1 MNKPVY
7 GLVLGGVLGI
17 FDGLSALVSAPET
30 APQIGGIVIGS
41 TIKGILAGALIGFF
55 ASRVRSVPLGILFG
69 AAVGAALAYLVVIM
83 GNPYLWEIVLPGTL
97 LGIIV
102 GYATQRHTPAV
113 RKAGAAT
120 LGVLAALA
128 AAGAAPAWAQGPASA
143 APGPEHKRLGFYVGT
158 WTVEGEL
165 KPGPMGP
172 GGKFTS
178 TDTCEWFDG
187 GFAVVCRSEGR
198 MPGGPARSIGILGYS
213 AEEKVYTYYAVDNTS
228 MTMVRVPRGTVQGD
242 TWTYTD
248 EGTMGGQHFKTRV
261 VIKEESPTV
270 QRFTMAMQGPDG
282 KWMTVMESRG
292 TKAPS

>member
-1 MNKPVY
+1 MR
-7 GLVLGGVLGI
+7 GRFRALTLVAATSVVGVQVAR
-17 FDGLSALVSAPET
+17 SQ
-30 APQIGGIVIGS
+30 APQPS
-41 TIKGILAGALIGFF
+41 AEHKQLGFF
-55 ASRVRSVPLGILFG
+55 
-69 AAVGAALAYLVVIM
+69 VG
-83 GNPYLWEIVLPGTL
+83 
-97 LGIIV
+97 
-102 GYATQRHTPAV
+102 
-113 RKAGAAT
+113 K
-120 LGVLAALA
+120 
-128 AAGAAPAWAQGPASA
+128 
-143 APGPEHKRLGFYVGT
+143 

-165 KPGPMGP
+165 RAGPMGP

-178 TDTCEWFDG
+178 SDTCEWFEG
-187 GFAVVCRSEGR
+187 GFSVVCRGEGK
-198 MPGGPARSIGILGYS
+198 MPAGPSRSIGILGYS